1 MYYRHFRLTG
11 PPFEALA
18 GPEALYLSQAHRE
31 SLAALEWGLL
41 HEPSGFTTL
50 TGETGTGKTTLVS
63 SILARNFAQL
73 RAAYVIN
80 PKLSFED
87 ILRVV
92 LGQFGIPCMEP
103 NKLDRIEALVSFL
116 GARTPNE
123 RLAIIVDEAQDL
135 SDDVLEEL
143 RLLSN
148 YGQRIGKY
156 LQLVLVGQPELA
168 LRLKNPSLRQFNQR
182 VAARSVLN
190 RLSFVEAHEYVGY
203 RLRARDGRSRDI
215 FDSEALDYL
224 LRHSAGIPRQIN
236 VLCHN
241 AMLLAYSAG
250 APLVDLKSARAAV
263 AEHGG
268 SLLGGPWT
276 LTIPSKGVQSIY
288 VGIAALAL
296 LLFAG
301 YGYRPVPTRAPLTN
315 ADILAAAPAQAA
327 GIIGNASINVARESK
342 AAFKAM
348 AKATI
353 KTVAKQI
360 VPELAFPPVKRAV
373 AGTSSENGSPGTPHT
388 SPAIATSTAANAR
401 QENAKSREQDTANLV
416 LPAALTAQPA
426 MKQEDTQQEKSPK
439 EVTDDDRK
447 VRPPVHKSDLSV
459 EQAVDHQRSILVKYG
474 DTLEKLALR
483 YLGSRY
489 ALNEIID
496 DNPQIMDINRIY
508 PGQKV
513 YLSRSGHTGADTT
526 PGSVAAHSSA
536 SFADSSR
543 IDDSAIPGSA
553 SAARNDSR

>member
-92 LGQFGIPCMEP
+92 LGQFGVPCMEP

-116 GARTPNE
+116 GARMPNE

-168 LRLKNPSLRQFNQR
+168 LRLKSPSLRQFNQR

-241 AMLLAYSAG
+241 AMLLAYSSG

-263 AEHGG
+263 CEHGG
-268 SLLGGPWT
+268 SLLGGAWT
-276 LTIPSKGVQSIY
+276 LTIPSKGVQPIY
-288 VGIAALAL
+288 VGVAALGLLLLWMELTGLTMTDGGTPSVGLQILADLSFVLACFGSCFGVLAVALRFAALRLPALTGLNNSAYGMYLVHYPFVVWLQYALLSAALPAIIKGAGVFGATLLFSSGTIAAL
-296 LLFAG
+296 
-301 YGYRPVPTRAPLTN
+301 RCVPSV
-315 ADILAAAPAQAA
+315 AQ
-327 GIIGNASINVARESK
+327 IIGTGRARG
-342 AAFKAM
+342 
-348 AKATI
+348 
-353 KTVAKQI
+353 V
-360 VPELAFPPVKRAV
+360 
-373 AGTSSENGSPGTPHT
+373 
-388 SPAIATSTAANAR
+388 ATS
-401 QENAKSREQDTANLV
+401 
-416 LPAALTAQPA
+416 
-426 MKQEDTQQEKSPK
+426 
-439 EVTDDDRK
+439 
-447 VRPPVHKSDLSV
+447 
-459 EQAVDHQRSILVKYG
+459 
-474 DTLEKLALR
+474 
-483 YLGSRY
+483 
-489 ALNEIID
+489 
-496 DNPQIMDINRIY
+496 
-508 PGQKV
+508 
-513 YLSRSGHTGADTT
+513 
-526 PGSVAAHSSA
+526 
-536 SFADSSR
+536 
-543 IDDSAIPGSA
+543 
-553 SAARNDSR
+553 

>member
-18 GPEALYLSQAHRE
+18 GPDALYLSRAHRE

-92 LGQFGIPCMEP
+92 LGQFGIPCMGP
-103 NKLDRIEALVSFL
+103 TKLDRIEALVGFL
-116 GARTPNE
+116 GGRMPNE

-148 YGQRIGKY
+148 YGQRIGRY

-168 LRLKNPSLRQFNQR
+168 LRLKSPSLRQFSQR
-182 VAARSVLN
+182 VAARSVLS
-190 RLSFVEAHEYVGY
+190 RLSFAEAHEYVEY
-203 RLRARDGRSRDI
+203 RLRTKDGRSRDI
-215 FDSEALDYL
+215 FDSEALNYL

-241 AMLLAYSAG
+241 AMLLAFSSG
-250 APLVDLKSARAAV
+250 APQVDLKAARAAV
-263 AEHGG
+263 ADHGE
-268 SLLGGPWT
+268 SLLSGLFT
-276 LTIPSKGVQSIY
+276 LTIPPKQMQPIFVGV
-288 VGIAALAL
+288 AALGL
-296 LLFAG
+296 LLVAG
-301 YGYRPVPTRAPLTN
+301 YGYRAVPNEAPRTN
-315 ADILAAAPAQAA
+315 GD
-327 GIIGNASINVARESK
+327 ASVTAARESK
-342 AAFKAM
+342 ASL
-348 AKATI
+348 
-353 KTVAKQI
+353 KTVARTIDKRVVLT
-360 VPELAFPPVKRAV
+360 VPLPPAAPIIRA
-373 AGTSSENGSPGTPHT
+373 SSDNPSPGTPHH
-388 SPAIATSTAANAR
+388 SPAVLTSLSGGEKVRREDIAAI
-401 QENAKSREQDTANLV
+401 V
-416 LPAALTAQPA
+416 LPTLQPPQPA
-426 MKQEDTQQEKSPK
+426 IKHQESDE
-439 EVTDDDRK
+439 DRK
-447 VRPPVHKSDLSV
+447 VL
-459 EQAVDHQRSILVKYG
+459 QAVHVSTLSATQSAALEVDHKRSILVKYG

-489 ALNEIID
+489 ALNTLID
-496 DNPQIMDINRIY
+496 ANPQIADINKIY

-513 YLSRSGHTGADTT
+513 YLSATGN
-526 PGSVAAHSSA
+526 PGGSSA
-536 SFADSSR
+536 TAARLASQPSASYPNDASR
-543 IDDSAIPGSA
+543 TDDSNGPDATSALGSEN
-553 SAARNDSR
+553 R

>member
-92 LGQFGIPCMEP
+92 LGQFGIACMES

-116 GARTPNE
+116 GARMPNE
-123 RLAIIVDEAQDL
+123 RLAIIVDEAQGL
-135 SDDVLEEL
+135 SEDVLEEL

-168 LRLKNPSLRQFNQR
+168 LRLKSPSLRQFNQR

-268 SLLGGPWT
+268 SLLGGAWT
-276 LTIPSKGVQSIY
+276 LTIPSKGAQPIY
-288 VGIAALAL
+288 VGVAALAL
-296 LLFAG
+296 LLLGG
-301 YGYRPVPTRAPLTN
+301 YGYRAVPTQAPRTN
-315 ADILAAAPAQAA
+315 ADVLAAVPAPTAR
-327 GIIGNASINVARESK
+327 IIGGASINVARESK
-342 AAFKAM
+342 AAFKAT
-348 AKATI
+348 AKATV

-360 VPELAFPPVKRAV
+360 VVSVPALAAPPVKWA
-373 AGTSSENGSPGTPHT
+373 AADTSSENGSPGTPRISST
-388 SPAIATSTAANAR
+388 VLTSTAEKAPQQN
-401 QENAKSREQDTANLV
+401 SGIREQDIANLV
-416 LPAALTAQPA
+416 LPAALPAQRA
-426 MKQEDTQQEKSPK
+426 MKQEDSQQEKSPK
-439 EVTDDDRK
+439 EEPYEQRK
-447 VRPPVHKSDLSV
+447 VQPPVHVSDLSV
-459 EQAVDHQRSILVKYG
+459 EQEVDQQRSILVKYG
-474 DTLEKLALR
+474 DTLEKLAFR

-496 DNPQIMDINRIY
+496 DNPQIIDINRIY
-508 PGQKV
+508 PGQKI
-513 YLSRSGHTGADTT
+513 YLSRSGHTSAGR
-526 PGSVAAHSSA
+526 VASHSST
-536 SFADSSR
+536 SFAETSHV
-543 IDDSAIPGSA
+543 DDSGVPGSA
-553 SAARNDSR
+553 SAVGSDSR

>member
-18 GPEALYLSQAHRE
+18 GPQALYLSQAHRE

-103 NKLDRIEALVSFL
+103 NKLDRIEALVGFL
-116 GARTPNE
+116 GARMPNE

-156 LQLVLVGQPELA
+156 LQLVLIGQPELA
-168 LRLKNPSLRQFNQR
+168 IRLKSPSLRQFNQR

-215 FDSEALDYL
+215 FDSDALDYL

-241 AMLLAYSAG
+241 AMLLAYSSG
-250 APLVDLKSARAAV
+250 ASLVDIKSARAAV
-263 AEHGG
+263 AEHGH
-268 SLLGGPWT
+268 SLLGGTWT
-276 LTIPSKGVQSIY
+276 LTIPSKGVQPIY
-288 VGIAALAL
+288 VGVAALGL
-296 LLFAG
+296 LLLAG
-301 YGYRPVPTRAPLTN
+301 YGYRIVPIQAPRTN
-315 ADILAAAPAQAA
+315 PEASAAVPMQAA
-327 GIIGNASINVARESK
+327 LSIADASITVARESK
-342 AAFKAM
+342 ESFKTAA
-348 AKATI
+348 
-353 KTVAKQI
+353 KTMAKQI
-360 VPELAFPPVKRAV
+360 VASVPVLAVPPVKQA
-373 AGTSSENGSPGTPHT
+373 AADTSSENRSPGTPPRT
-388 SPAIATSTAANAR
+388 SPAVVSSTAEEA
-401 QENAKSREQDTANLV
+401 QKENTRVREQVTAELV
-416 LPAALTAQPA
+416 LPATLLAAQPDIQRRERQQQKSQNDEPHEERNNQQPVDVSTA
-426 MKQEDTQQEKSPK
+426 SSAQEI
-439 EVTDDDRK
+439 
-447 VRPPVHKSDLSV
+447 
-459 EQAVDHQRSILVKYG
+459 DHQRSIVVKYG
-474 DTLEKLALR
+474 DTLEQLALR
-483 YLGSRY
+483 HLGSRY

-496 DNPQIMDINRIY
+496 DNPQIVDINKIY
-508 PGQKV
+508 PGQRV
-513 YLSRSGHTGADTT
+513 YLSRSGQANGAASAPTQPTG
-526 PGSVAAHSSA
+526 
-536 SFADSSR
+536 SFADNTSR
-543 IDDSAIPGSA
+543 IDDSKIPGSA
-553 SAARNDSR
+553 SAARMDNR

>member
-1 MYYRHFRLTG
+1 MFPRHILALSPTNNARHCLLARPLLKACRHRQHNRRPMYYRHFRLTG

-263 AEHGG
+263 CEHGG

-276 LTIPSKGVQSIY
+276 LTIPSKGVQPIY
-288 VGIAALAL
+288 VGVAALGL
-296 LLFAG
+296 LLLAG
-301 YGYRPVPTRAPLTN
+301 YGYRAAPTPAPLSN
-315 ADILAAAPAQAA
+315 AD
-327 GIIGNASINVARESK
+327 
-342 AAFKAM
+342 
-348 AKATI
+348 
-353 KTVAKQI
+353 
-360 VPELAFPPVKRAV
+360 
-373 AGTSSENGSPGTPHT
+373 
-388 SPAIATSTAANAR
+388 
-401 QENAKSREQDTANLV
+401 
-416 LPAALTAQPA
+416 
-426 MKQEDTQQEKSPK
+426 
-439 EVTDDDRK
+439 
-447 VRPPVHKSDLSV
+447 
-459 EQAVDHQRSILVKYG
+459 
-474 DTLEKLALR
+474 
-483 YLGSRY
+483 
-489 ALNEIID
+489 
-496 DNPQIMDINRIY
+496 
-508 PGQKV
+508 
-513 YLSRSGHTGADTT
+513 
-526 PGSVAAHSSA
+526 
-536 SFADSSR
+536 
-543 IDDSAIPGSA
+543 A
-553 SAARNDSR
+553 SAT

>member
-18 GPEALYLSQAHRE
+18 GPEALYLSRAHRE

-41 HEPSGFTTL
+41 YEPSGFTTL
-50 TGETGTGKTTLVS
+50 VGETGTGKTTLVS

-87 ILRVV
+87 ILRII

-103 NKLDRIEALVSFL
+103 NKLDRIEALVGFL
-116 GARTPNE
+116 GARMPNE

-168 LRLKNPSLRQFNQR
+168 LRLKSPSLRQFNQR
-182 VAARSVLN
+182 VAARSVLS
-190 RLSFVEAHEYVGY
+190 RLSFAEAHEYVEY
-203 RLRARDGRSRDI
+203 RLRSRVGRTRDI
-215 FDSEALDYL
+215 FESDALDYL

-241 AMLLAYSAG
+241 AMLLAYSYG
-250 APLVDLKSARAAV
+250 APLVDLKAARAAV
-263 AEHGG
+263 ADHGE
-268 SLLGGPWT
+268 SLLGT
-276 LTIPSKGVQSIY
+276 LTLAIPSKSIQPIY
-288 VGIAALAL
+288 VGVAALAL

-301 YGYRPVPTRAPLTN
+301 YGYRTVPTQVPRIN
-315 ADILAAAPAQAA
+315 ADASAAVPIQARPTGA
-327 GIIGNASINVARESK
+327 ASIASVQESK
-342 AAFKAM
+342 ASLKAEPKQL
-348 AKATI
+348 AAT
-353 KTVAKQI
+353 
-360 VPELAFPPVKRAV
+360 VPAAPPVRQTAAV
-373 AGTSSENGSPGTPHT
+373 ASSLETPRVSIADAEKPLPQNPKVQDQNAMDPILPGAP
-388 SPAIATSTAANAR
+388 
-401 QENAKSREQDTANLV
+401 
-416 LPAALTAQPA
+416 TAQLDIN
-426 MKQEDTQQEKSPK
+426 QEDIHKGEGSQQSSNRNEETREARKTEQTV
-439 EVTDDDRK
+439 EVSSLPGGQEDG
-447 VRPPVHKSDLSV
+447 HKHTIV
-459 EQAVDHQRSILVKYG
+459 VKYG

-489 ALNEIID
+489 ALNDLVD
-496 DNPQIMDINRIY
+496 DNPQIVDINRIY

-513 YLSRSGHTGADTT
+513 YLSRSDQTAASRATASDSFDT
-526 PGSVAAHSSA
+526 S
-536 SFADSSR
+536 
-543 IDDSAIPGSA
+543 
-553 SAARNDSR
+553 RNDHSYRPDSRATAGSTKP

>member
-92 LGQFGIPCMEP
+92 LGQFGIACMES

-116 GARTPNE
+116 GARMPNE
-123 RLAIIVDEAQDL
+123 RLAIIVDEAQGL
-135 SDDVLEEL
+135 SEDVLEEL

-168 LRLKNPSLRQFNQR
+168 LRLKSPSLRQFNQR

-241 AMLLAYSAG
+241 SMLLAYSAG

-268 SLLGGPWT
+268 SLLGGAWT
-276 LTIPSKGVQSIY
+276 LTMPSKGAQPIY
-288 VGIAALAL
+288 IGVAALAL
-296 LLFAG
+296 LLLGG
-301 YGYRPVPTRAPLTN
+301 YSYRAVPTQAPRTN
-315 ADILAAAPAQAA
+315 ADASAAIPAQTAR
-327 GIIGNASINVARESK
+327 IIGDASINVARESK
-342 AAFKAM
+342 AAFKAT
-348 AKATI
+348 AKATV

-360 VPELAFPPVKRAV
+360 VASIPALASPPVKRAA
-373 AGTSSENGSPGTPHT
+373 AGTSSENGSPGTPRISST
-388 SPAIATSTAANAR
+388 VLTSTAEKAPQQN
-401 QENAKSREQDTANLV
+401 SGIREQNIANLV
-416 LPAALTAQPA
+416 LPAALPAQPA
-426 MKQEDTQQEKSPK
+426 MKQEDVS
-439 EVTDDDRK
+439 RK
-447 VRPPVHKSDLSV
+447 RARGKNL
-459 EQAVDHQRSILVKYG
+459 
-474 DTLEKLALR
+474 T
-483 YLGSRY
+483 
-489 ALNEIID
+489 
-496 DNPQIMDINRIY
+496 
-508 PGQKV
+508 
-513 YLSRSGHTGADTT
+513 RSGRSSHRSTCQIF
-526 PGSVAAHSSA
+526 PSSRKLISSA
-536 SFADSSR
+536 AFW
-543 IDDSAIPGSA
+543 
-553 SAARNDSR
+553 